1 LETIDQ
7 LDKIILNELMK
18 DSRKSIRMLARKL
31 GIPASTLHDRV
42 KKLVKRGI
50 IRGFTVLLDEAKLGY
65 TVKALILIN
74 VDGKHILEVEEQIAE
89 NPNVQLVLDITGE
102 FDIAILAVFKS
113 IGELDNF
120 VKKLLK
126 NPYIKQTRTS
136 IAFRVVKQTHNIPL

>member
-1 LETIDQ
+1 METIDQ